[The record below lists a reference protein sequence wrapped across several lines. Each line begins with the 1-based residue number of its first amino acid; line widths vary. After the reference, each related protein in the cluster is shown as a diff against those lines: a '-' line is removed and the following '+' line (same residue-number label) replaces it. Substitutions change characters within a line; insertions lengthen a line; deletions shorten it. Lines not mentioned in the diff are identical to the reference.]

1 MFMHGQSPTPAVLS
15 TPWRLPP
22 QGLAVFHGE
31 RHAPR
36 LSHYFMPRLAL
47 EGKRILFLDGANCA
61 DPRLMARLAE
71 RRGMPFAQF
80 NQQIMM
86 ARAFTCFQLTELI
99 SRVPQFLDQFP
110 AQVLMITAF
119 PELYFDEDVRPADAN
134 AAFQQAL
141 GYLRCWGQSE
151 IRNSKF
157 ENRDRDAEFR
167 ISSFEPQSKIGNR
180 KSTMASPQNP
190 ALTVALFSGASVFQ
204 PPAGRKLFFAQTCA
218 VATEL
223 WKFQVDGQG
232 RLGLLKTGAGDRG
245 SESRKSK
252 IEIRN
257 SRGSTEFRVSNFEFR
272 FCSQHLVPSTPERF
286 AMGRTVATFRDL
298 IEQELQS
305 WKQRFGRALRQEE
318 QVHLEAMFN
327 RVRLYVQ
334 ACTYHFPVDAMH
346 GIHVAV
352 ELDHEI
358 RLRRIEAALGINL
371 ETQWMD
377 SRPLPL
383 PAGDGRVADRVEPE
397 TPPAD

>member
-1 MFMHGQSPTPAVLS
+1 MLMHGQNPTPAVLS
-15 TPWRLPP
+15 APWRLPP
-22 QGLAVFHGE
+22 RGLAVFHGE

-99 SRVPQFLDQFP
+99 GRVPQFLSQFP

-141 GYLRCWGQSE
+141 GYLRRWGRNE

-157 ENRDRDAEFR
+157 ENRDWDGEFR
-167 ISSFEPQSKIGNR
+167 ASSSEPQSKTGNCQ
-180 KSTMASPQNP
+180 SPGPNP
-190 ALTVALFSGASVFQ
+190 RDSALTVALFSSASVFQ

-218 VATEL
+218 TATEL

-245 SESRKSK
+245 NAEIRKSK
-252 IEIRN
+252 FETR
-257 SRGSTEFRVSNFEFR
+257 EAVPNFEFR
-272 FCSQHLVPSTPERF
+272 ISSFDSAPST
-286 AMGRTVATFRDL
+286 
-298 IEQELQS
+298 
-305 WKQRFGRALRQEE
+305 
-318 QVHLEAMFN
+318 
-327 RVRLYVQ
+327 
-334 ACTYHFPVDAMH
+334 
-346 GIHVAV
+346 
-352 ELDHEI
+352 
-358 RLRRIEAALGINL
+358 
-371 ETQWMD
+371 
-377 SRPLPL
+377 
-383 PAGDGRVADRVEPE
+383 
-397 TPPAD
+397 

>member
-1 MFMHGQSPTPAVLS
+1 MFMHGQSPTPATLN

-22 QGLAVFHGE
+22 RGLAVFHGE

-61 DPRLMARLAE
+61 DPRLMARLSE

-99 SRVPQFLDQFP
+99 NRVPQFLGQFP

-141 GYLRCWGQSE
+141 GDLRRWGQSE

-157 ENRDRDAEFR
+157 ENRDRDAELR
-167 ISSFEPQSKIGNR
+167 VSNFEPQSKIGNR
-180 KSTMASPQNP
+180 ESTMASPHNP

-232 RLGLLKTGAGDRG
+232 GLCLA
-245 SESRKSK
+245 
-252 IEIRN
+252 
-257 SRGSTEFRVSNFEFR
+257 
-272 FCSQHLVPSTPERF
+272 
-286 AMGRTVATFRDL
+286 
-298 IEQELQS
+298 
-305 WKQRFGRALRQEE
+305 RQ
-318 QVHLEAMFN
+318 
-327 RVRLYVQ
+327 
-334 ACTYHFPVDAMH
+334 D
-346 GIHVAV
+346 
-352 ELDHEI
+352 
-358 RLRRIEAALGINL
+358 AALEMANG
-371 ETQWMD
+371 Q
-377 SRPLPL
+377 
-383 PAGDGRVADRVEPE
+383 
-397 TPPAD
+397 

>member
-1 MFMHGQSPTPAVLS
+1 MFMHGQSPTPTALS

-22 QGLAVFHGE
+22 RGLAVFHGE

-99 SRVPQFLDQFP
+99 SRVPQFLGQFP

-141 GYLRCWGQSE
+141 GHLRRWGQNE

-157 ENRDRDAEFR
+157 ENR
-167 ISSFEPQSKIGNR
+167 QSKIDHCQ
-180 KSTMASPQNP
+180 SPEPRPQDS
-190 ALTVALFSGASVFQ
+190 ALTVALFSSASSFQ

-218 VATEL
+218 AATEL

-232 RLGLLKTGAGDRG
+232 RLGLLRTGAGDRG
-245 SESRKSK
+245 KAET
-252 IEIRN
+252 RN
-257 SRGSTEFRVSNFEFR
+257 SKFETREAAPNFEFR
-272 FCSQHLVPSTPERF
+272 ISSFDSAPST
-286 AMGRTVATFRDL
+286 
-298 IEQELQS
+298 
-305 WKQRFGRALRQEE
+305 
-318 QVHLEAMFN
+318 
-327 RVRLYVQ
+327 
-334 ACTYHFPVDAMH
+334 
-346 GIHVAV
+346 
-352 ELDHEI
+352 
-358 RLRRIEAALGINL
+358 
-371 ETQWMD
+371 
-377 SRPLPL
+377 
-383 PAGDGRVADRVEPE
+383 
-397 TPPAD
+397 